1 MPKQLAVKSE
11 TSAHVTHQL
20 ETRLQ
25 HVHDHGRCLAQ
36 SLGRAEKAFVD
47 QGLKLTP
54 LRRRVLEEV
63 AASHDA
69 VGAYDVLDRMARKS
83 GTRIAPISI
92 YRALDVLQDAGVIHR
107 VESRNA
113 FFACHTVHGASQ
125 PPVVLVCDRCA
136 TVIEVEAVQAFDVI
150 EEITSA
156 HKFEPRRTVIEVAG
170 QCSSCADQNSER
182 DR

>member
-1 MPKQLAVKSE
+1 MPKPAGQHTSGAAVPQPRH
-11 TSAHVTHQL
+11 ADTHDH
-20 ETRLQ
+20 T
-25 HVHDHGRCLAQ
+25 HDHGPCLAQ
-36 SLGRAEKAFVD
+36 SLSRAEQAFVD

-83 GTRIAPISI
+83 GTKIAPISV

-113 FFACHTVHGASQ
+113 FFACHATHGDRH
-125 PPVVLVCDRCA
+125 PPVVLVCDACA
-136 TVIEVEAVQAFDVI
+136 VVTEVEAAQAFGAIDAIAVAQRF
-150 EEITSA
+150 T
-156 HKFEPRRTVIEVAG
+156 PRRTVIEVAG
-170 QCSSCADQNSER
+170 QCAGCAGATTEH